1 MAGQKG
7 RDVLIKISD
16 GAIPE
21 SFVTLAGIRSSDIE
35 LNAQSVDGTS
45 AESPGGWRE
54 LIAGAG
60 VKSARV
66 RGQGVFKDAE
76 SDQRMQDIFFSGA
89 IATWKLIIP
98 GLGIL
103 TGPLHIRELKWG
115 GVFDGEARF
124 SVYLESAGAL
134 AFEAEG

>member
-1 MAGQKG
+1 MSGQRG

-16 GAIPE
+16 GAVPE

-35 LNAQSVDGTS
+35 LNAQSVDGTAADS
-45 AESPGGWRE
+45 SEGWQE

-66 RGQGVFKDAE
+66 RGSGVFKDAA
-76 SDQRMQDIFFSGA
+76 SDLRMRDVFFNGEISD
-89 IATWKLIIP
+89 WQLIIP
-98 GLGIL
+98 GLGQL

-115 GVFDGEARF
+115 GAYDGEASF
-124 SVYLESAGAL
+124 SIALESAGEL
-134 AFEAEG
+134 VFEAAI